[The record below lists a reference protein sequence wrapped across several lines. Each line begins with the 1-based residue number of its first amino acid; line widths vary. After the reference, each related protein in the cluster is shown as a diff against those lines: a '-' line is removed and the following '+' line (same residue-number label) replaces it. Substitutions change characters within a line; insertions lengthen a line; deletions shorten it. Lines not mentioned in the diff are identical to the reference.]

1 MSDLDGARQ
10 CQPGAAAP
18 MGGRIW
24 IADGYRAGRAIL
36 ILKLDRCEDLRALEA
51 KSLPTGDSD
60 AAATADSFFFFFF

>member
-1 MSDLDGARQ
+1 
-10 CQPGAAAP
+10 

-60 AAATADSFFFFFF
+60 AAATADSFFFFF

>member
-1 MSDLDGARQ
+1 MERARQ

-36 ILKLDRCEDLRALEA
+36 ILKLDRCEDLRRALEA